1 MNKEKLLTQRI
12 WFLLLIVALFFLPAI
27 SQTRYDPRNTA
38 LVIATVLSKPIIGDY
53 KEFYIIAKL
62 LLLCVSVLPFII
74 NRSEKFVLLYYSI
87 ILIITGLFQN
97 MANTAEYGFV
107 WLIGNTIVILLVS
120 IFCGID
126 VLKKKS
132 IIEKYELC
140 KKRLWVLPFMALAL
154 LFPYGIGPNNAII
167 PQFGVNMF
175 TNEAGLTYCMITP
188 IILGIFLL
196 FPNKIDMQTHF
207 ITAFVGFIF
216 GIFNIMNWFILQPVF
231 WWMGILHMPLILL
244 SLYSFIVL
252 RKKER
257 PALASA

>member
-1 MNKEKLLTQRI
+1 
-12 WFLLLIVALFFLPAI
+12 
-27 SQTRYDPRNTA
+27 
-38 LVIATVLSKPIIGDY
+38 
-53 KEFYIIAKL
+53 
-62 LLLCVSVLPFII
+62 
-74 NRSEKFVLLYYSI
+74 
-87 ILIITGLFQN
+87 

-188 IILGIFLL
+188 INPRNFYYS
-196 FPNKIDMQTHF
+196 PIDRYAEHF
-207 ITAFVGFIF
+207 ITHSLDLFLEYSY
-216 GIFNIMNWFILQPVF
+216 MNWFILQPVF
-231 WWMGILHMPLILL
+231 WGWHIAYAMNTL

-252 RKKER
+252 RKER
-257 PALASA
+257 PALVQPDSPLPRFALRSNAESAPSYSAHAHVDVAQK